1 MLTLIPKQTVAWQDH
16 LERPELRRHLF
27 YGGARSGKT
36 DVILT
41 WLCIQASLP
50 SIAHWRRRAT
60 YPGARIL
67 MARRAR
73 IAAAK
78 SLWSDSLVKM
88 LRGRS
93 DFKML
98 ASDLEIRPGY
108 PVSRRLRRSP
118 GRAIITITGIG
129 A

>member
-1 MLTLIPKQTVAWQDH
+1 MLTLTPKQTVAWQDH

-41 WLCIQASLP
+41 WLCIQA
-50 SIAHWRRRAT
+50 AT

-67 MARRAR
+67 MARRTR

-98 ASDLEIRPGY
+98 ESDLDIRHANGSLIR
-108 PVSRRLRRSP
+108 VDDKAGNRRVLF
-118 GRAIITITGIG
+118 
-129 A
+129 

>member
-1 MLTLIPKQTVAWQDH
+1 MLTLTLKQETAWLEH
-16 LERPELRRHLF
+16 LDRPEFRRHLF

-41 WLCIQASLP
+41 WLCLQA
-50 SIAHWRRRAT
+50 AK

-67 MARRAR
+67 MARRTR

-98 ASDLEIRPGY
+98 ESDLEIRHTNGSLIRVDGFDDQERVDKILGTEY
-108 PVSRRLRRSP
+108 LHIFFNE
-118 GRAIITITGIG
+118 A
-129 A
+129 